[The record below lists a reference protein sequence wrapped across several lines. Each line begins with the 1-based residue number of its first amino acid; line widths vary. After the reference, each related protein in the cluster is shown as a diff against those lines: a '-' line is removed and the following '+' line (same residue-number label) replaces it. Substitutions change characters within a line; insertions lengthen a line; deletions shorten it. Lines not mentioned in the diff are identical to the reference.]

1 MSITASQVNELRQRT
16 GISMMQCKKAL
27 EEAKG
32 DEEKAIEI
40 LRKNGAAK
48 AAEKADR
55 VMKQGIVI
63 AEVKGDKAVLV
74 KLMCETDFVSQNP
87 EFIAIANAAA
97 AEALKKGA
105 AAAEKTQGAAL
116 KELFTKLGENMSLE
130 IKELEGK
137 GIGSYIHTNSK
148 IGTLVRLKDSDE
160 AKARDIAM
168 HIAAM
173 SPKHINPEDIP
184 AAEIAKEKEIWT
196 ELLRKEGKPEAMF
209 EKIMLGKEKKYR
221 EESAL
226 SKQSFVK
233 NGDQTVEQYLSGN
246 TVTEFIR
253 LSI

>member
-1 MSITASQVNELRQRT
+1 MSITASQVNDLRQRT

-32 DEEKAIEI
+32 NEEKAIEI

-55 VMKQGIVI
+55 AMKQGVVI
-63 AEVKGDKAVLV
+63 AEVKGNKAVVV
-74 KLMCETDFVSQNP
+74 KLLCETDFVSKNP

-105 AAAEKTQGAAL
+105 AAAEKSQGAAL
-116 KELFTKLGENMSLE
+116 KELFARLGENMSLE

-137 GIGSYIHTNSK
+137 GIGSYVHTNGK
-148 IGTLVRLKDSDE
+148 IGTLVLLKGTDE
-160 AKARDIAM
+160 EKARDIAM
-168 HIAAM
+168 HIAAL
-173 SPKHINPEDIP
+173 SPKHINPEDVP
-184 AAEIAKEKEIWT
+184 AEEVAKEKDIWK

-209 EKIMLGKEKKYR
+209 EKIMMGKEKKYR
-221 EESAL
+221 EENAL
-226 SKQSFVK
+226 LKQSFVK
-233 NGDQTVEQYLSGN
+233 NGDQTVEEYLSGN

-253 LSI
+253 MSI